1 MTLGNLYILKGNRS
15 QDVEIHYL
23 LPVGRITL
31 KAWVLRL
38 VASFLCFCIYV
49 FVILGSIYYFKL
61 CNENGISIRSFVSQ
75 FKSQIEFWLFPLLV
89 FVFIVIQSIKRLH
102 DVNKRGML
110 LFIPFYNLYLLI
122 SPGSKG
128 ENNDFGVNPIKK
140 IEFFSDLK
148 NVTKTKKMLIVP
160 KHIEIDSRIKALIV
174 IIFFAP
180 LWIQIFKQPTPT
192 GTIVVIEPAPPV
204 PAGSNESTGSSVE
217 DESGKNAPSVFTS
230 PDLPKVPVKM
240 PPSQTHSKVPSQQT
254 STALDLLVKEAENGN
269 VSSMFEAGEAF
280 YTGSM
285 GDINYQGALKWF
297 RELAYN
303 HNHTE
308 SQFYLGRMYEKGQG
322 VNKDET
328 EALYWYEKAAKNGD
342 SRANSRIDALLK
354 LQSLN

>member
-75 FKSQIEFWLFPLLV
+75 FKSQIEFWLFPLLI
-89 FVFIVIQSIKRLH
+89 FVFIAIQSIKRLH
-102 DVNKRGML
+102 DVNKSGTL
-110 LFIPFYNLYLLI
+110 LFVPFYNVYLLI
-122 SPGSKG
+122 SQGSKG
-128 ENNDFGVNPIKK
+128 KNNDFGVNPINK
-140 IEFFSDLK
+140 IEFFNDLK
-148 NVTKTKKMLIVP
+148 NIAKTNTRLINP
-160 KHIEIDSRIKALIV
+160 EHIKLDNRIRTVIV

-180 LWIQIFKQPTPT
+180 VLTKVFKQKDEENET
-192 GTIVVIEPAPPV
+192 GITIVEEVKGTESIELGGEKETSGPKPSELLNSGPKIVVEKPPK
-204 PAGSNESTGSSVE
+204 ALTKSSSE
-217 DESGKNAPSVFTS
+217 
-230 PDLPKVPVKM
+230 
-240 PPSQTHSKVPSQQT
+240 
-254 STALDLLVKEAENGN
+254 LDKLVQEPTDVA
-269 VSSMFEAGEAF
+269 SMFEAGKAF
-280 YTGSM
+280 YLGST
-285 GDINYQGALKWF
+285 GDINYKEALKRF
-297 RELAYN
+297 RELADN

-342 SRANSRIDALLK
+342 SRANSRIEALLK